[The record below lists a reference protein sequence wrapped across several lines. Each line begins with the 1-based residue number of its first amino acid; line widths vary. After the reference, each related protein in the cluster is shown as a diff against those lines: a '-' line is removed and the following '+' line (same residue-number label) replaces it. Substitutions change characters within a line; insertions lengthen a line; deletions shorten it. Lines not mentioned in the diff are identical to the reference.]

1 MTDQEHRYKLS
12 YTQFVALGFFAII
25 ITGGLLL
32 TLPVAS
38 KAGTWT
44 PLIDALFTATSATCV
59 TGLAVYDTYLHWSLF
74 GQIIILIL
82 IQIGGVGF
90 MTVIT
95 LFSILMKRQIPLHE
109 RKLIMQSAGAMKVGG
124 AVQLIKQVALATFIM
139 EGIGACLLSIRFI
152 PEMGLITG
160 IYYAVFHSISAFC
173 NAGFDLMGRYDAFSS
188 LTHYVSDPLV
198 NLVICGLIV
207 IGGLGFIVWND
218 ISKHKLHFKRYQL
231 HSKMVL
237 TMTGFLLLFGTILF
251 LMLECSHTQ
260 DGMTLG
266 QRLLASFF
274 EAVTPRTAGFN
285 TTPLEDLSESGSL
298 LTMMLMFIGG
308 NPGSTAGGIKTS
320 TFFVL
325 VLSIGAACRHSSNI
339 TIFKRN
345 LEDSIAK
352 QAAAIA
358 TIYLI
363 AITLSAM
370 VIAALEPF
378 SLREVLLETVSA
390 AGTVGLSAGIS
401 SAGCITTKLILMILM
416 FGGRVGGLTLALVL
430 AEKRI
435 FIPIERPVEKI
446 LIG

>member
-1 MTDQEHRYKLS
+1 MTVKEHRYKLT
-12 YTQFVALGFFAII
+12 YTQFVALGFLTII
-25 ITGGLLL
+25 ILGGLLL
-32 TLPVAS
+32 SLPIAS
-38 KAGTWT
+38 VSGTWT
-44 PLIDALFTATSATCV
+44 PLIDAMYTATSATCV
-59 TGLAVYDTYLHWSLF
+59 TGLAIYDTHLHWSLF
-74 GQIIILIL
+74 GQIVILLL
-82 IQIGGVGF
+82 IQVGGVGF

-124 AVQLIKQVALATFIM
+124 SVQLIKQIALATFIF

-152 PEMGLITG
+152 PEMGVVTG

-173 NAGFDLMGRYDAFSS
+173 NAGFDLMGRFEAFSS
-188 LTHYVSDPLV
+188 LTRYAADPLV
-198 NLVICGLIV
+198 NLTICALII

-218 ISKHKLHFKRYQL
+218 ISTHRFHFQRYQL
-231 HSKMVL
+231 HSKIVL
-237 TMTGFLLLFGTILF
+237 TMTGFLLICGTILF
-251 LMLECSHTQ
+251 LILESNATQ
-260 DGMTLG
+260 AGMTPG
-266 QRLLASFF
+266 QRILASVF

-285 TTPLEDLSESGSL
+285 TTPLEHLSESGSL

-325 VLSIGAACRHSSNI
+325 VLSIGATCRHSSNI
-339 TIFKRN
+339 TVFKRS
-345 LEDSIAK
+345 LEDGIAR

-363 AITLSAM
+363 AITCAALI
-370 VIAALEPF
+370 IAALEPF
-378 SLREVLLETVSA
+378 SLREVLLETISA

-401 SAGCITTKLILMILM
+401 PTACILTKLIFMFLM

-430 AEKRI
+430 AEKKV
-435 FIPIERPVEKI
+435 FVPIERPVEKI